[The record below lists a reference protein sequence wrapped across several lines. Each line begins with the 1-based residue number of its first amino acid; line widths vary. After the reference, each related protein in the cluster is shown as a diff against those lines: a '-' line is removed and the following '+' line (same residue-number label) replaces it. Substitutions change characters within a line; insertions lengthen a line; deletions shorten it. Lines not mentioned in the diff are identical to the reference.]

1 MISARL
7 IESACRAWRLHTIR
21 SFAVRI
27 NRQIFFSL
35 SLSLADEIVKGD

>member
-7 IESACRAWRLHTIR
+7 IESACRVAITHDR

-27 NRQIFFSL
+27 NRQIFSSFS
-35 SLSLADEIVKGD
+35 DEIVKGD